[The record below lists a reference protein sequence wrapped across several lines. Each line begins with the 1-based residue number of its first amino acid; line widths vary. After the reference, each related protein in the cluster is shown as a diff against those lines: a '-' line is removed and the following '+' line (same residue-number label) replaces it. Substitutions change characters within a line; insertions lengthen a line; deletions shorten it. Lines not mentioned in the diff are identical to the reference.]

1 MLLVRRIARSAE
13 RCVRGH
19 TEQTWTRSVGLNRD
33 PVTSITLGFN
43 VMGTIRTRRPR
54 RRHTHNRAPPRP
66 VTKAPQQALGARWA
80 CPGHDTDSR
89 ATDAAA
95 RILCAEVPAPLIVL
109 AVIMAATRQHPVTIW
124 TAAFLSGEKTG
135 LRWTTLDVLQHQR

>member
-1 MLLVRRIARSAE
+1 
-13 RCVRGH
+13 
-19 TEQTWTRSVGLNRD
+19 
-33 PVTSITLGFN
+33 
-43 VMGTIRTRRPR
+43 
-54 RRHTHNRAPPRP
+54 

-109 AVIMAATRQHPVTIW
+109 AVIMAATRQHPVAIW
-124 TAAFLSGEKTG
+124 AGPTAPAAS
-135 LRWTTLDVLQHQR
+135 RSWRPDVVLHPLIEVGRSDINHAKGTRENKVKKLLI